1 MEYYRRHLEN
11 YDKEYATQLK
21 EFREGNLLF
30 GAMQKKVWDAASS
43 DSVAVRKYYD
53 ENVQRYK
60 WEKSADAI
68 IVTCSDPHDL
78 DSTQQKIKTNPF
90 SWRHIAEESNGMI
103 QTDSGRFELAQ
114 IPVAGR
120 TNFTV
125 GLLTAPV
132 TNEQDSTKT
141 FAYILKL
148 HNENEQKGFEDAK
161 GAVINDYQQS
171 LEEKWIADLKKKYP
185 IKINKKVLKSLPVR
199 S

>member
-1 MEYYRRHLEN
+1 
-11 YDKEYATQLK
+11 
-21 EFREGNLLF
+21 
-30 GAMQKKVWDAASS
+30 
-43 DSVAVRKYYD
+43 
-53 ENVQRYK
+53 
-60 WEKSADAI
+60 
-68 IVTCSDPHDL
+68 
-78 DSTQQKIKTNPF
+78 
-90 SWRHIAEESNGMI
+90 MI
-103 QTDSGRFELAQ
+103 QTDSGRSELAQ

-148 HNENEQKGFEDAK
+148 HSENEQKGFEDAK